1 MSKGFTKEKL
11 EQIYET
17 ECIQNKLKYSE
28 VKKKYN
34 IELRPEMRFLG
45 DKNYR
50 EVEICKLLK
59 IK

>member
-34 IELRPEMRFLG
+34 IH
-45 DKNYR
+45 
-50 EVEICKLLK
+50 EVNGK
-59 IK
+59 